1 MTVTVANIESKGSG
15 PTHTSS
21 RPDETADSKPNSPS
35 GWTRGILV
43 SVIATAIGLAVA
55 WAGGQ
60 GGASMLGMPLVM
72 VATGTAFVV
81 QWIVFVPSYLKQTEH
96 YYDLTGSLT
105 YQLLTWGTL
114 IAAGTFAPRQL
125 LLGSMVV
132 IWSGRLGLFLFRRVK
147 RAGKDGRFDAI
158 KPSGGRFL
166 VFWSVQGLW
175 VVLTMATVLSVVS
188 LPSSKPLGLLDGVG
202 TCIWLI
208 GFAIEV
214 IADRQKGVFKANP
227 ANAGRFINVGLWSW
241 SRHPNYFGEIVLW
254 IGVALIALS
263 DLEGWRLVSLISPVF
278 VFWLLFF
285 VSGIPLLAARAD
297 QRWGNDKDYQ
307 SYKARTSLLVPRPP
321 R

>member
-1 MTVTVANIESKGSG
+1 MTVVVANIDSNSPRTA
-15 PTHTSS
+15 PTNLQSAGATSS
-21 RPDETADSKPNSPS
+21 SPSQPS
-35 GWTRGILV
+35 GWLRGILV
-43 SVIATAIGLAVA
+43 SVIVTAIGMAVG
-55 WAGGQ
+55 WGGGQ
-60 GGASMLGMPLVM
+60 GGTLVLDMPLVLL
-72 VATGTAFVV
+72 ATAAAFIV
-81 QWIVFVPSYLKQTEH
+81 QWIVFIPSYLKQTEH

-114 IAAGTFAPRQL
+114 IAAGTYAPRQL

-132 IWSGRLGLFLFRRVK
+132 VWSGRLGLFLFWRVK

-158 KPSGGRFL
+158 KPAGGRFL

-175 VVLTMATVLSVVS
+175 VVLTMATVLSVLA
-188 LPSSKPLGLLDGVG
+188 LPASAPLGVLDGVG
-202 TCIWLI
+202 AAIWLA

-214 IADRQKGVFKANP
+214 TADRQKGAFKANP
-227 ANAGRFINVGLWSW
+227 ANSGRFINVGLWSW

-254 IGVALIALS
+254 IGVALIALG
-263 DLEGWRLVSLISPVF
+263 DLEGWRLVTLVSPVF

-297 QRWGNDKDYQ
+297 ERWGNDQDYQ
-307 SYKARTSLLVPRPP
+307 AYKARTSLLVPRPP